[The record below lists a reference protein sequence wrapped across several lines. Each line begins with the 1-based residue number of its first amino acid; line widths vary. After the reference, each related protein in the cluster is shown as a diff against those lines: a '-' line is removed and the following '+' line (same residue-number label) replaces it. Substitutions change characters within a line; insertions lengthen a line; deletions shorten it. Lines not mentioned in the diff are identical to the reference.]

1 MNRLEPIDFGW
12 HNMIQVKL
20 TETGNNKENI
30 MKSSTK
36 DKAEGK
42 LHQIKGTI
50 KEVAGIIAGNDDL
63 EAKGKEENLEGKIQE
78 KIGQIKKVVN
88 K

>member
-1 MNRLEPIDFGW
+1 
-12 HNMIQVKL
+12 
-20 TETGNNKENI
+20 